1 MAAPSPMENT
11 PSSVA
16 LAATSDLDIRMSR
29 IADPN
34 IELRVRHV
42 VACEIREILDTM
54 RDSDSARS
62 LPRLV
67 RPLLDLLRSGEPAF
81 QKESLEYQFRRVQF
95 EILNRLPVNEAFRNL
110 VPPMFGCM
118 LHILRHDNE
127 ENGANACKTMVD
139 LIRNYRVVT
148 EESLTEFVSIFQD
161 ALKSI
166 KDLVAEYL
174 QEDSALVDVNISL
187 PACRSFKAL
196 GEMGMVMVIMSQV
209 HRNLVVSN
217 LQATTPHAFEMLA
230 LESPVQN
237 KARVDYEAM
246 GGIWAGMSPSIRN
259 TGMYNDLIQAQIKML
274 SYLAYVMRF
283 PGELADSYG
292 ETLILGALRLL
303 QDCPSNGIAM
313 RKELMVVFRHLM
325 GTPHRRAL
333 FDHLDKLFDERVLLG
348 TGVASQE
355 ALRTTVYTAVA
366 DLVHHVRSELTAS
379 QLERIVHVYSSMMHN
394 PAFGFNLHT
403 LFAKM
408 MFGLADAI
416 LAKETSQGAA
426 RLLETMFETCLEK
439 LEGLCVVQADVSAI
453 VERNKLKGSPADN
466 GPDATTIEKAR
477 PIGGAVNSTEKPED
491 ILLGKTLLH
500 GFRVC
505 LNSLKKCEAPPPDGT
520 LIFRFFDAS
529 IRCMS
534 LFEADPRIPE
544 QTEPIEWFG
553 HALTEVNLHVFQ
565 EVWTH
570 KMEFFFE
577 RAQKRIMLLNVC
589 QFLFSRD
596 TTSAT
601 LLAIVLRFLVDR
613 LPLLGDHDDLTAA
626 ATIRLY
632 KMAFGAVSAHPATN
646 EEILAA
652 HVSKLLMDCFPL
664 AAKAT
669 KPANYFHLLRALF
682 RAIGVGGGRYEKLYN
697 AVVPLLPDM
706 LESLNRQL
714 LASDGQTR
722 DMIVELC
729 LTVPLRLTHLLP
741 HLTYLMQPLALALR
755 GNPDLVSQGLRTLEL
770 CIDNLTPDFLDPT
783 LSTVLRDLME
793 ALFSHLKPVPA
804 PHHPAHTTI
813 RILGKLGGRNRRLLS
828 KEPALTYR
836 HHSEPAKFTISFNGI
851 VEKIEMGPISLLA
864 SRNITKASSI
874 DRIHAYNYLENCLS
888 VLFHEGIV
896 GRNVEETFINTLE
909 GIFDALH
916 LPEVEEKAE
925 SYVRKLGKA
934 IFEEEIRRGQSREA
948 GTRPIP
954 SVLLSCYLD
963 AFPHALARDQSD
975 QANKARAVIFSIVRD
990 LVSLNGRSNVISHE
1004 IMVIL
1009 HQIANRFTALCLDD
1023 SWTRK
1028 SAGCNGIKIMAQ
1040 TSDLGAKWIT
1050 DRELDIYRTL
1060 LHILKDLPSELPRDV
1075 DDVIEVLMTC
1085 LRISNTHTDFQGEGA
1100 MLALNKLVHT
1110 VGIFFPEL
1118 QSPNPL
1124 VRQAAQKCIGVLVE
1138 ISGRPAVE
1146 LLIPHRDR
1154 MLMGIYTKPLRALPF
1169 SKQIGM
1175 IEAIRYCV
1183 SLDPPLVELND
1194 ELLRLLHETLA
1205 LADADD
1211 AQLLGPRNLRQ
1222 GGLEVIKLR
1231 VACIKLLTAAMPLTD
1246 FFSRQHQTR
1255 QRYRDI
1261 PSFSPHRLLIL
1272 YRVTSVY
1279 FKSLYS
1285 PSPEVKDVAH
1295 EGLRMVLTH
1304 QSRLPKELLQTGLR
1318 PILMNLADPKRLS
1331 VPGLEGLARLLELLT
1346 NYFKVEIGHKLLDHF
1361 RIVADPQLLQESSK
1375 LSLADNEG
1383 ITKLVRLANIFHL
1396 LPSAANIFLEPLVN
1410 AIVQTEAQ
1418 MHFSTQ
1424 SPFSE
1429 PLARYLDRYPAEG
1442 IDLFLRHLSYARHLR
1457 TLRSI
1462 LQAKLAPNLLRE
1474 LASRTPALVNRLRAG
1489 NERNV
1494 VTTILSLFDD
1504 LSDLLPP
1511 WLVQNNYAVDAVVE
1525 IWHSNM
1531 PPSETLS
1538 NVIIET
1544 TYRYSLMLSIFIK
1557 ALKQSPRIDLLFEI
1571 TSIYTFDLGID
1582 VIGTTKFL
1590 YEHVALSEDNIFKRN
1605 ILMRFLTW
1613 FSDPSYTFPQK
1624 AYFIRYIITP
1634 TLLVQAKRPRQTEGL
1649 IDSDFVNWIH
1659 RIIWQPMND
1668 PSAFQ
1673 DADDYFRIEI
1683 LHLTTVLVQYYP
1695 NLLDDVRK
1703 DVMKYAWSYISSNDD
1718 IIIKQTAYLL
1728 AARFFAVFPTP
1739 QKFILRAWTGL
1750 LRMNHLEGRVSLRQE
1765 ALAVLAPTLP
1775 KSENSEP
1782 GHPIWAITT
1791 RRLLAEESSA
1801 TMMTI
1806 YHLITKQAQLFF
1818 PVRSLFVPHIANS
1831 LNKLGM
1837 LPSSTLEMRILSIDV
1852 LQVIFDWEEQTKQA
1866 MNSNSMQIDQH
1877 ADDTNWTTPLTLREN
1892 MVSYLVRLST
1902 IPHDQP
1908 ARAALLPKALALLHL
1923 IVGPNGWTDVTVGL
1937 RFFSRVLEND
1947 IPTDNANSIAQAL
1960 SAGKVLQVV
1969 AADQPDAWYTANAVI
1984 LQKLIRKGLLVEEH
1998 NMHDVLRPIFDK
2010 LVRLYP
2016 LPKEED
2022 EQHGDMSDFHNFIYT
2037 SVTEGLRNSTSL
2049 PGVLGMLKSVVEVAP
2064 ERIEPFSQLLMKLLS
2079 KLTKDHIHSSISTS
2093 GYDANVRLVTTILD
2107 ICQLSV
2113 AFLGDQR
2120 RWLLSTLCVFVDKSK
2135 SISLCRYILDLA
2147 RTWALHRQEA
2157 YPTMKEKAILLQK
2170 MTLYENRGDTIFLPY
2185 LELVYDIYTEP
2196 SLRRSDLTNR
2206 LEQSFLL
2213 GCRAKDSAL
2222 RERFMDLL
2230 DISVPRSLF
2239 GRLTYILGVQNWDAI
2254 ADHNWI
2260 YLALYLILGAADVD
2274 LTSNL
2279 DRRQSSNT
2287 PTVMIVK
2294 PQMQDIVRPTQRLL
2308 FLDPQ
2313 AAHDTWVS
2321 VFPAVWSCLTRREQ
2335 SEITNHMVILLSK
2348 DYHIKQASLRPNV
2361 IQTLLTGIHACSSPM
2376 TLPPHLV
2383 KYLAKTFGAWHIGL
2397 EILEKS
2403 LEFTKDDDVTI
2414 SDHIY
2419 DSLADVYAEL
2429 AEEDMFYGL
2438 WRRRSIRVETNI
2450 GLAFEQAGMWEQAA
2464 QTYEMAQSRVRA
2476 GTIPFSETE
2485 FCLWEDQWVLSA
2497 QKLQHW
2503 DVLYDFAKGEANQ
2516 ELTLECSWRIK
2527 DWNDQKEALEAQI
2540 NLLPEIPTPRR
2551 RVFEAYM
2558 ALLKQPAA
2566 LDKNVDFTKFLED
2579 AMQLSLRK
2587 WVGLPQHLS
2596 VAHIPLLQ
2604 HFQQFV
2610 ELQEAVQIFGSLSQ
2624 TNAQNLEKKSSELKM
2639 VLQAWRERLPNI
2651 YDDINIW
2658 SDLVAWRQNVFSSIN
2673 NAYMP
2678 LIGTS
2683 NHAGAN
2689 TANTFGYRG
2698 YHETA
2703 WIINRF
2709 AHVARKHELLDVCF
2723 NALTKIYT
2731 LPNIE
2736 ISEAFLKLREQARA
2750 HYQKPNDLQAG
2761 LEVINNT
2768 NLMFFSTAQ
2777 KAEFYTLKGM
2787 FFSRMLLP
2795 DDATLAFGQAVQLDI
2810 VQPKA
2815 WAEWGR
2821 FSDHLFKE
2829 NPSDLGQAANAV
2841 SCYMQAAG
2849 LYKSGKCRPLLAR
2862 ILWLLSLDDHTS
2874 TISRAFD
2881 TYKGEAAYWFWI
2893 TLIPQLCTS
2902 LSHREWKQA
2911 RYLLLN
2917 LARHYPQAIFYHLRT
2932 TREEMQI
2939 MKKAFAARAAA
2950 QAAAE
2955 SSRRLNSEH
2964 QVNDPTHPN
2973 SSASSNTPTSAAP
2986 DPSSSIPIAV
2996 TSNLA
3001 DPASSQP
3008 RQASEHVDEILQTLK
3023 TSFPLLILSLE
3034 TMVDQIQH
3042 KFKPNAEEEVYRN
3055 ICMLLSDAV
3064 QNYVIRIN
3072 SPDDDGQLTANTVA
3086 TLTRMSINL
3095 PAFVKKEYE
3104 EDFITNKPTHY
3115 EYIQRLQAW
3124 RDRFEG
3130 LFDSR
3135 PRIQPLVV
3143 LSHYLTEFQY
3153 SKIDEIEIP
3162 GQYTEDKDSN
3172 QYFIRIQKFAPK
3184 FENIRSNGNCWK
3196 RLTLHGNDNS
3206 KTSFTVQ
3213 LPCNRQYRREDKMI
3227 QMLRTFNGA
3236 LARNKESRKRNL
3248 TFHLPAAISCSP
3260 NVRLYQT
3267 DSSYISLGEIYD
3279 LHCEERGFSRE
3290 EPILFVGEKVRKVL
3304 RDYRQQYSKK
3314 QPTKVEY
3321 VTLKKDSCDE
3331 VSTKMVPD
3339 DVLANYMARSMSGP
3353 DELWRMRKQFAL
3365 QIASCSFMTYLFCFA
3380 SRHPARFQISRSTG
3394 LIAMTELLPATH
3406 GTQPLFATNDVVPFR
3421 LTPNM
3426 QNFLGPIFTE
3436 GLLAPGIMA
3445 IGRSLT
3451 EPEFDLEQQLCLL
3464 SRDEVTLW
3472 FQQRGRHVH
3481 IDNQFRMHVN
3491 AHVDNIVK
3499 RAESLSCKIEREK
3512 ALAGNVANITDP
3524 VINIVTGLISTATN
3538 PLQLAK
3544 MGELYQ
3550 PWF

>member
-1 MAAPSPMENT
+1 MAAPSQMEQT
-11 PSSVA
+11 SSSVA
-16 LAATSDLDIRMSR
+16 SAATSDLDIRMSR

-34 IELRVRHV
+34 IELRVRHN

-67 RPLLDLLRSGEPAF
+67 RPLLDLLRSGEPSF
-81 QKESLEYQFRRVQF
+81 QKESSEYQFRRVQF
-95 EILNRLPVNEAFRNL
+95 EILNRLPVNEAFRSL
-110 VPPMFGCM
+110 VPPMFSCM

-127 ENGANACKTMVD
+127 ENGVNACKTMVD

-148 EESLTEFVSIFQD
+148 EDSLTEFVSIFQD
-161 ALKSI
+161 ALRSM

-174 QEDSALVDVNISL
+174 QEDSALVDSNVSL
-187 PACRSFKAL
+187 PASRSFKAL

-217 LQATTPHAFEMLA
+217 LQSTTTHAFEMLA

-237 KARVDYEAM
+237 QARVNYEAM
-246 GGIWAGMSPSIRN
+246 GGIWAGMSPDIKNMS
-259 TGMYNDLIQAQIKML
+259 MYHDLIQAQIKML

-292 ETLILGALRLL
+292 ETLILSALRLL

-333 FDHLDKLFDERVLLG
+333 FNSLDKLFDEKVLLG
-348 TGVASQE
+348 TAVASQE

-366 DLVHHVRSELTAS
+366 DLVHHVKNDLTAS

-394 PAFGFNLHT
+394 PAFGYNLHT

-408 MFGLADAI
+408 MFGLADVI
-416 LAKETSQGAA
+416 VAKETSQGAA

-439 LEGLCVVQADVSAI
+439 LEGLCVVQADVSGLL
-453 VERNKLKGSPADN
+453 ERNKQKDSIVDQW
-466 GPDATTIEKAR
+466 PDVTIIEKAR
-477 PIGGAVNSTEKPED
+477 PIGGAVNYIEKPED
-491 ILLGKTLLH
+491 ILVGKMVFRTLLH

-505 LNSLKKCEAPPPDGT
+505 LNSLKKCDAPPPDGT
-520 LIFRFFDAS
+520 LIFRFFEAS

-534 LFEADPRIPE
+534 LFESDPRVPE
-544 QTEPIEWFG
+544 QNEPIDWFG

-570 KMEFFFE
+570 KIEFFFE

-632 KMAFGAVSAHPATN
+632 KMAFGAVSAHPVSN

-714 LASDGQTR
+714 LATDGQTR

-793 ALFSHLKPVPA
+793 ALFNHLKPLPA

-813 RILGKLGGRNRRLLS
+813 RILGKLGGRNRRLLN

-836 HHSEPAKFTISFNGI
+836 HHSESAKFTISFNGI
-851 VEKIEMGPISLLA
+851 IEKIEMGPLSALA
-864 SRNITKASSI
+864 SRNISRSSPN
-874 DRIHAYNYLENCLS
+874 DRIHAYNYLQNCLS
-888 VLFHEGIV
+888 ILFHEGIV
-896 GRNVEETFINTLE
+896 GRNVEETFINALE

-925 SYVRKLGKA
+925 SFVRTLGKA
-934 IFEEEIRRGQSREA
+934 VFAEEIRRTQAREA
-948 GTRPIP
+948 GTRPLP
-954 SVLLSCYLD
+954 SVLLSSYLD
-963 AFPHALARDQSD
+963 AFPHALARDQQD
-975 QANKARAVIFSIVRD
+975 QANKARTVIFSIVCD
-990 LVSLNGRSNVISHE
+990 LVASNGRSNVVSHE
-1004 IMVIL
+1004 LMMIL

-1040 TSDLGAKWIT
+1040 TPDLGAKWIT

-1060 LHILKDLPSELPRDV
+1060 LHILKDLPSEVPRDV
-1075 DDVIEVLMTC
+1075 GEVIDVLITC
-1085 LRISNTHTDFQGEGA
+1085 IRISNTHADFQGDGA
-1100 MLALNKLVHT
+1100 THAFNKLVHT

-1146 LLIPHRDR
+1146 MLTPHRDR

-1222 GGLEVIKLR
+1222 GGFEVIKLR

-1246 FFSRQHQTR
+1246 FFSRQTQTR
-1255 QRYRDI
+1255 Q
-1261 PSFSPHRLLIL
+1261 
-1272 YRVTSVY
+1272 RVTSVY

-1418 MHFSTQ
+1418 MHFSTK

-1494 VTTILSLFDD
+1494 VTAILCLFDD
-1504 LSDLLPP
+1504 ISDLLPA
-1511 WLVQNNYAVDAVVE
+1511 WLIQNEYAIDAV
-1525 IWHSNM
+1525 IDTWHSNM
-1531 PPSETLS
+1531 PQAETFS
-1538 NVIIET
+1538 NVATDISH
-1544 TYRYSLMLSIFIK
+1544 RYSLMTSIFTK
-1557 ALKQSPRIDLLFEI
+1557 ALRQSPRIDLLFEI
-1571 TSIYTFDLGID
+1571 ISIYTMDLGID
-1582 VIGTTKFL
+1582 IIATTKFL
-1590 YEHVALSEDNIFKRN
+1590 YEHVALSEDSIFKRN
-1605 ILMRFLTW
+1605 LLMRFVTW
-1613 FSDPSYTFPQK
+1613 FSDPSFTFSQK
-1624 AYFIRYIITP
+1624 AYCIRYIISP
-1634 TLLVQAKRPRQTEGL
+1634 TLLIQAKRPGQTCAL
-1649 IDSDFVNWIH
+1649 IDSDFVDWMH
-1659 RIIWQPMND
+1659 KTIWQPMND
-1668 PSAFQ
+1668 LSAFQ
-1673 DADDYFRIEI
+1673 DAGDYFRIEV
-1683 LHLTTVLVQYYP
+1683 LHLTTILVQFYP

-1703 DVMKYAWSYISSNDD
+1703 DVMRYAWSYITTNDD
-1718 IIIKQTAYLL
+1718 IIIKQTSYLL

-1750 LRMNHLEGRVSLRQE
+1750 LRMNHLEGRISLRQE

-1775 KSENSEP
+1775 KSEGNEPP
-1782 GHPIWAITT
+1782 GHPAWAITT

-1806 YHLITKQAQLFF
+1806 YHLITKQSQLFF
-1818 PVRSLFVPHIANS
+1818 PVRSLFVPHIASS

-1852 LQVIFDWEEQTKQA
+1852 LQVIFNWEEQSKQA
-1866 MNSNSMQIDQH
+1866 AKSNVVQSDPH
-1877 ADDTNWTTPLTLREN
+1877 ADDATWSTPLTLREN

-1908 ARAALLPKALALLHL
+1908 ARAALLPKALSLLHL
-1923 IVGPNGWTDVTVGL
+1923 IVGPNGWNDVTVGL

-1960 SAGKVLQVV
+1960 SAAKVLQVV
-1969 AADQPDAWYTANAVI
+1969 AAEQPDSWYTTNAVI

-2022 EQHGDMSDFHNFIYT
+2022 EPHGEMSDFHNFIYT
-2037 SVTEGLRNSTSL
+2037 SIQDGLRNSSSL
-2049 PGVLGMLKSVVEVAP
+2049 PGILGMLKSVVEVVP

-2079 KLTKDHIHSSISTS
+2079 KLTKDHIHANTAAV
-2093 GYDANVRLVTTILD
+2093 GYDTNVRSVTTILD

-2135 SISLCRYILDLA
+2135 SIGLCRYILDLS

-2157 YPTMKEKAILLQK
+2157 YPTMKEKATLLQK
-2170 MTLYENRGDTIFLPY
+2170 MTLYESRGDTIFHAY

-2213 GCRAKDSAL
+2213 GCRAKDSVL
-2222 RERFMDLL
+2222 RERFMDLF
-2230 DISVPRSLF
+2230 DMSVPRSLF

-2260 YLALYLILGAADVD
+2260 YLALYLILGAADVN

-2279 DRRQSSNT
+2279 DRRPLSNASS
-2287 PTVMIVK
+2287 VMISR
-2294 PQMQDIVRPTQRLL
+2294 PQMQDIIRPAQRLL

-2313 AAHDTWVS
+2313 TAHDTWVS
-2321 VFPAVWSCLTRREQ
+2321 VFPAIWSCLTRREQ

-2361 IQTLLTGIHACSSPM
+2361 VQTLLTGIHACSTPM

-2383 KYLAKTFGAWHIGL
+2383 KYLAKTYGAWHIGL

-2403 LEFTKDDDVTI
+2403 LDYTKDDDLTI
-2414 SDHIY
+2414 TDHIY

-2438 WRRRSIRVETNI
+2438 WRKRSIRIETNI

-2464 QTYEMAQSRVRA
+2464 QTYELAQSRVRA

-2485 FCLWEDQWVLSA
+2485 FCLWEDQWVLAA

-2566 LDKNVDFTKFLED
+2566 LDKNVEFTKFLED

-2678 LIGTS
+2678 LISTS

-2689 TANTFGYRG
+2689 NANTFGYRG

-2787 FFSRMLLP
+2787 FFSRMLRP
-2795 DDATLAFGQAVQLDI
+2795 EDATLAFGQAVQLDI

-2821 FSDHLFKE
+2821 FSDHLFKD

-2862 ILWLLSLDDHTS
+2862 ILWLLSLDDSAS

-2902 LSHREWKQA
+2902 LSYREWKQA

-2932 TREEMQI
+2932 TREEMQL

-2950 QAAAE
+2950 QAAAAE
-2955 SSRRLNSEH
+2955 SSRRLNPEH
-2964 QVNDPTHPN
+2964 QANDPMH
-2973 SSASSNTPTSAAP
+2973 SSASAPTNTPASVAP
-2986 DPSSSIPIAV
+2986 DSATIPMPMPP
-2996 TSNLA
+2996 NLS
-3001 DPASSQP
+3001 DPSSQP

-3072 SPDDDGQLTANTVA
+3072 SPEDDGQLTANTVA
-3086 TLTRMSINL
+3086 TLTRMFINL

-3124 RDRFEG
+3124 RDKFEG
-3130 LFDSR
+3130 TFDNR

-3153 SKIDEIEIP
+3153 SKIDEIEVP

-3172 QYFIRIQKFAPK
+3172 QYFVRIQKFAPK
-3184 FENIRSNGNCWK
+3184 FENIRSNGSCFK
-3196 RLTLHGNDNS
+3196 RLTIHGSDNS

-3213 LPCNRQYRREDKMI
+3213 LPCNRQYRREDKVI

-3290 EPILFVGEKVRKVL
+3290 EPILFVGENVRKVL
-3304 RDYRQQYSKK
+3304 RDYRQQHSKK
-3314 QPTKVEY
+3314 QPSKVEY

-3331 VSTKMVPD
+3331 VSSKMVPD
-3339 DVLANYMARSMSGP
+3339 DVLANYMARSMSAP

-3365 QIASCSFMTYLFCFA
+3365 QIASCSFMTYLFCLA

-3406 GTQPLFATNDVVPFR
+3406 ASHPLFATNDVVPFR

-3464 SRDEVTLW
+3464 SRDEVSLW
-3472 FQQRGRHVH
+3472 FQQRSRGVVV
-3481 IDNQFRMHVN
+3481 DNQFRMHVN

-3499 RAESLSCKIEREK
+3499 RAESLACKLEREQ
-3512 ALAGNVANITDP
+3512 ALSGNISNVTTP
-3524 VINIVTGLISTATN
+3524 VVTTVTGLISTATN